1 MSSNP
6 TTSAKVAASS
16 GPAAERRGGVDGARD
31 EGIRPFA
38 VVEELLDETLAVFQP
53 HTADRLTRED
63 AQEIVEDVASF
74 LTLLAQ
80 WDQEARAAAVASEP
94 PLAGVG

>member
-1 MSSNP
+1 MQ
-6 TTSAKVAASS
+6 AQHH
-16 GPAAERRGGVDGARD
+16 DD
-31 EGIRPFA
+31 
-38 VVEELLDETLAVFQP
+38 LLDHTLEVFQP
-53 HTADRLTRED
+53 LSQERLTRED

-80 WDQEARAAAVASEP
+80 WDQEARAAAVASDP